1 MQFLSFPVWLISLNI
16 MPSKSIAV
24 NGTISLFFMAEQ
36 NSIVCAHVTWALV
49 ASFLVQKFGN
59 KLQYNMYMYHIF
71 FIHSSVDGH

>member
-1 MQFLSFPVWLISLNI
+1 
-16 MPSKSIAV
+16 MPSGSLHVAV
-24 NGTISLFFMAEQ
+24 NNKSVFFFMAEQ